1 MYDSSMVTTDRHFT
15 RNKSLDPSRPALLL
29 IDVQPRRT
37 EARMNCPHWLLALT
51 IPFSRSDRAHTSTAG
66 VGAGCSEGLFRTD
79 CSAGKSPSVPA
90 GLTLW
95 GHFRR
100 EDYCTRRAA
109 DRQRTLRE
117 NVTEACPCASA
128 GHKNT
133 AVLPPPRGYVQ
144 RETDSSPATQ
154 KRQGSSVAT
163 LMPIRFPCAGCSGGG
178 VPSSTR
184 RTAAAW
190 GDFGRANRSIP
201 LSAPVMPR
209 A

>member
-1 MYDSSMVTTDRHFT
+1 MESVRLACVRHAASVRPEPGSNSPSRLLVNPFQNEKRPSKNQRVTMYDSSMVTTDRHFT
-15 RNKSLDPSRPALLL
+15 KDCSLDPSRPALLL

-117 NVTEACPCASA
+117 TSPRHALARAPDTRIPPCSRPLVDTFSVRRT
-128 GHKNT
+128 HR
-133 AVLPPPRGYVQ
+133 PPPRSARVP
-144 RETDSSPATQ
+144 RSPH
-154 KRQGSSVAT
+154 
-163 LMPIRFPCAGCSGGG
+163 
-178 VPSSTR
+178 
-184 RTAAAW
+184 
-190 GDFGRANRSIP
+190 
-201 LSAPVMPR
+201 
-209 A
+209 